1 MWLTS
6 DHGVIQAEK
15 GNIFEKVYRR
25 KERERERIHTVRSS
39 ISGRKTLFNDKE
51 DLAALPASQL

>member
-25 KERERERIHTVRSS
+25 KERERGFTRSDQVLVVGRLYSMIKRI
-39 ISGRKTLFNDKE
+39 
-51 DLAALPASQL
+51 

>member
-25 KERERERIHTVRSS
+25 KERERERGFTRSDQVLVV
-39 ISGRKTLFNDKE
+39 GRLYSMIKRI
-51 DLAALPASQL
+51 